1 MEGLYISLLPYLMIN
16 DFVVIYADLKIL
28 QINLHVGLGNV
39 DLPVLKIFTD
49 HGSYLSGNL
58 WLKETV

>member
-1 MEGLYISLLPYLMIN
+1 MIN